1 MYACEFQKPS
11 IETVDPLAAPAD
23 VAGATEAMSADVG
36 TKLTRLR
43 PDRASPA
50 TATVRLNRRK

>member
-23 VAGATEAMSADVG
+23 VAGAAEAMSADVG
-36 TKLTRLR
+36 T
-43 PDRASPA
+43 
-50 TATVRLNRRK
+50 